1 MFDFV
6 RSHTRLFQGI
16 LVLLIFPSFV
26 FFGVQGYSSFNSE
39 SAAKVAQVGDQGIT
53 RVEWDAAHQRNVERL
68 RQQMPGVD
76 VRMLDNP
83 EMRRETL
90 DGLVRERVLLSAAD
104 QMHLGVSDERL
115 QRVFATDPQFAAL
128 RNPDGSVNRDLL
140 IAQGMSSEM
149 FAQSLR
155 QDLAMRQVLQGIGG
169 TVVAPKALVDQSLNP
184 LLQRRQVQLQ
194 RFNAADFRAKVN
206 PSDADIEAFYKA
218 NEAQFKA
225 PEQAVIEYLV
235 LDAQALKQGVLVP
248 EDDLR
253 RYYQEN
259 LARFTAAEER
269 RASHILIAADKD
281 KPAAERQQ
289 ARAKAEKLLEQLRQ
303 SPGQFAELA
312 KANSNDPGSAER
324 GGDLDY
330 FGRGAMVKPFEDA
343 VFAMKVGEISNV
355 VESDFGYHIIQ
366 LTALRGGEKKS
377 FDAVRAEIEDE
388 VRKQLAQKRFAE
400 AAEQFSNMVYEQAD
414 SLQPTA
420 DKLKLEK
427 RTATVLRAPAAGA
440 TGALASPKLLEAV
453 FDNEAVRNKRNT
465 DAVEVGPSQLASA
478 RIVEYTPARTLP
490 LAEVK
495 DRVRELVVAEQ
506 AAALAR
512 KEGQALLAQLQK
524 AGDVAL
530 PESVVIG
537 RAGAKGVPRPLIDAV
552 LAADAGKLPVPLG
565 VDLGGQGFVVARV
578 MQVLPRDPA
587 VASEQ
592 ELQAQ
597 YQQAVANAEM
607 QAYYSALKSRF
618 KAEIKPSAFSGDAAA
633 SAPGR

>member
-39 SAAKVAQVGDQGIT
+39 AAGKVAQVDGHGIT
-53 RVEWDAAHQRNVERL
+53 RVEWDAAHQRNVQRL
-68 RQQMPGVD
+68 RQQMPDVD
-76 VRMLDNP
+76 VRLLDTP

-115 QRVFATDPQFAAL
+115 QHVFATDAQFAGL

-149 FAQSLR
+149 FAQRLR

-169 TVVAPKALVDQSLNP
+169 TVVAPKALVDQSLDP
-184 LLQRRQVQLQ
+184 LLQRRQVQLK
-194 RFNAADFRAKVN
+194 RFNAADFRTKVN
-206 PSDADIEAFYKA
+206 PTDADIEAFYKA

-235 LDAQALKQGVLVP
+235 LDAQALKQGVTVP
-248 EDDLR
+248 EDELR
-253 RYYQEN
+253 RYYEEN
-259 LARFTAAEER
+259 VARFTAAEER

-289 ARAKAEKLLEQLRQ
+289 ARAKAEKLLEQLRR

-312 KANSNDPGSAER
+312 KASSNDPGSAER

-366 LTALRGGEKKS
+366 LTALRGGERKS

-388 VRKQLAQKRFAE
+388 VRKQLAQKRYVE
-400 AAEQFSNMVYEQAD
+400 AAEQFSNMVYEQSD

-427 RTATVLRAPAAGA
+427 RRATVLRTPAAGA
-440 TGALASPKLLEAV
+440 TGALASPKLLDAV
-453 FDNEAVRNKRNT
+453 FGNEAVRNKRNT

-490 LAEVK
+490 LSEVK
-495 DRVRELVVAEQ
+495 DRVRELVLAEQ

-524 AGDVAL
+524 GGEVAL
-530 PESVVIG
+530 PENLVIG
-537 RAGAKGVPRPLIDAV
+537 RAGAQGVPRQLIDAV
-552 LAADAGKLPVPLG
+552 LAADAGKLPAPLG
-565 VDLGGQGFVVARV
+565 VDLGGQGFVVGRV
-578 MQVLPRDPA
+578 TQVLPRDPA

-592 ELQAQ
+592 NLQAQ
-597 YQQAVANAEM
+597 YQQAAANAEM

-618 KAEIKPSAFSGDAAA
+618 KAEIKPSAFTGDAAA
-633 SAPGR
+633 SSPAR

>member
-39 SAAKVAQVGDQGIT
+39 SAAKVAQVDGQGIT

-206 PSDADIEAFYKA
+206 PSDADVEAFYKA

-235 LDAQALKQGVLVP
+235 LDAQALKQGVAVP

-253 RYYQEN
+253 RYYEEN

-303 SPGQFAELA
+303 SPGQFVELA

-420 DKLKLEK
+420 DRLKLEK
-427 RTATVLRAPAAGA
+427 RTATVLRTPAAGA

-453 FDNEAVRNKRNT
+453 FGNEAVRNKRNT

-495 DRVRELVVAEQ
+495 DRVREMVVAEQ

-512 KEGQALLAQLQK
+512 KEGQTLLAQLQK
-524 AGDVAL
+524 GGDVAL

-537 RAGAKGVPRPLIDAV
+537 RAGAQGVPRPLIDAV

-592 ELQAQ
+592 DLQAQ